1 MIQNDERRDD
11 DNTQKLTG
19 LEKRWVL
26 YDVGNSAFTLLI
38 TTILPIYFNALA
50 EAAGLTSAEY
60 LAFWGYAASFVT
72 VVVAV
77 LGPTLGAVADLPGM
91 KKKLFTLCAAVGI
104 VGCAVMGA
112 VGHWVW
118 FLGCFIIAKIG
129 YSASLV
135 FYDAMLP
142 DVAAPERM
150 DKVSSVGYAFGYAG
164 SCIPFVLSLVLV
176 LGYEGLGLT
185 LSGAMLAAFLLNAG
199 WWLCC
204 TVPLLRR
211 YRQKYSVPAGGRVAA
226 GAFRR
231 LGGTL
236 REIRGNKQVFWFLI
250 AFFLYIDGVYTIIDM
265 ATAYGQALGLDS
277 TGLLLALLVTQIVA
291 FPFALLFGWLAHRV
305 DTAKLVSVCILAYVA
320 IAAYAIF
327 LRSQGQFWV
336 LAVCVGM
343 FQGGIQSL
351 SRSYFG
357 KIIPPERSGEYYGL
371 LDICGKGAA
380 FLGTFLVSA
389 LTQATGS
396 TSAGVTVIAPLILLG
411 FFAFRRAV
419 HCARDCPPQSR

>member
-1 MIQNDERRDD
+1 MEQ
-11 DNTQKLTG
+11 TQKMTR

-38 TTILPIYFNALA
+38 STILPIYFNGLA
-50 EAAGLTSAEY
+50 GAAGLTDAEY

-91 KKKLFTLCAAVGI
+91 KKKLFALCVAVGI
-104 VGCAVMGA
+104 AGCAVMGL
-112 VGHWVW
+112 VQSWVW

-129 YSASLV
+129 YSTSLV
-135 FYDAMLP
+135 FYDSMLT
-142 DVAAPERM
+142 DVTVPERM
-150 DKVSSVGYAFGYAG
+150 DKVSSAGYAFGYAG
-164 SCIPFVLSLVLV
+164 SCIPFVASLAIVLV
-176 LGYEGLGLT
+176 GYQALGISLNA
-185 LSGAMLAAFLLNAG
+185 AMLLAFLLNAA

-204 TVPLLRR
+204 TLPLLGS
-211 YRQKYSVPAGGRVAA
+211 YRQRYSVRGGGHLVR

-231 LGGTL
+231 LGETL

-291 FPFALLFGWLAHRV
+291 FPFALLFGWLARRV
-305 DTAKLVSVCILAYVA
+305 DTALLVSVGILAYVG

-327 LRSQGQFWV
+327 LRTQGQFWV

-371 LDICGKGAA
+371 LDICGKGAS
-380 FLGTFLVSA
+380 FVGTFLVSA
-389 LTQATGS
+389 LTQLSGS
-396 TSAGVTVIAPLILLG
+396 TSTGVMVIAPLILLG

-419 HCARDCPPQSR
+419 REGRKNEY

>member
-1 MIQNDERRDD
+1 MEQQQKDKMTRLER
-11 DNTQKLTG
+11 
-19 LEKRWVL
+19 RWVL

-38 TTILPIYFNALA
+38 STILPIYFNGLA
-50 EAAGLTSAEY
+50 ESAGLSDAQY

-77 LGPTLGAVADLPGM
+77 LGPTLGAIADLPDM
-91 KKKLFTLCAAVGI
+91 KKKLFTLCVAVGVI
-104 VGCAVMGA
+104 GCAVMG
-112 VGHWVW
+112 VVSSWVW

-135 FYDAMLP
+135 FYDSMLT
-142 DVAAPERM
+142 DVTTPERM
-150 DKVSSVGYAFGYAG
+150 DKVSAVGYAFGYAG
-164 SCIPFVLSLVLV
+164 SCIPFVVSLVIV
-176 LGYEGLGLT
+176 LGYQAMGLT
-185 LSGAMLAAFLLNAG
+185 LGTAMLIAFLINAG

-204 TVPLLRR
+204 TLPLLASF
-211 YRQKYSVPAGGRVAA
+211 RQKYSTPAQGHMVAD
-226 GAFRR
+226 AFRR
-231 LGGTL
+231 LGQTF
-236 REIRGNKQVFWFLI
+236 RDIKANKQVLWFLI

-291 FPFALLFGWLAHRV
+291 FPFALLFGWLSRRV
-305 DTAKLVSVCILAYVA
+305 DTAFLVSVTIAAYIG

-327 LRSQGQFWV
+327 LRSQTQFWI
-336 LAVCVGM
+336 LAVWVGM

-357 KIIPPERSGEYYGL
+357 KIIPPEKSGEYYGL
-371 LDICGKGAA
+371 LDICGKGAS
-380 FLGTFLVSA
+380 FVGTFLVSA
-389 LTQATGS
+389 LTQLSGS
-396 TSAGVTVIAPLILLG
+396 TSTGVMVIAPLILLG

-419 HCARDCPPQSR
+419 REGRKSNS

>member
-1 MIQNDERRDD
+1 MEQQQ
-11 DNTQKLTG
+11 QKDKMTR

-38 TTILPIYFNALA
+38 STILPIYFNGLA
-50 EAAGLTSAEY
+50 ESAGLSDAQY

-77 LGPTLGAVADLPGM
+77 LGPTLGAIADLPDM
-91 KKKLFTLCAAVGI
+91 KKKLFTLCVAVGVI
-104 VGCAVMGA
+104 GCAVMGA
-112 VGHWVW
+112 LSSWVW

-135 FYDAMLP
+135 FYDSMLT
-142 DVAAPERM
+142 DVTTPERM
-150 DKVSSVGYAFGYAG
+150 DKVSAVGYAFGYAG
-164 SCIPFVLSLVLV
+164 SCIPFVVSLVIV
-176 LGYEGLGLT
+176 LGYEAIGLT
-185 LSGAMLAAFLLNAG
+185 LGAAMLIAFLINAG

-204 TVPLLRR
+204 TLPLLAR
-211 YRQKYSVPAGGRVAA
+211 YRQKYSIPAEGHMVAD
-226 GAFRR
+226 AFRR
-231 LGGTL
+231 LGETL
-236 REIRGNKQVFWFLI
+236 RDIQGNKQVLWFLI

-291 FPFALLFGWLAHRV
+291 FPFALLFGWLSRRV
-305 DTAKLVSVCILAYVA
+305 DTALLVSIAIVAYIG

-327 LRSQGQFWV
+327 LRSQAQFWI
-336 LAVCVGM
+336 LAVWVGM

-357 KIIPPERSGEYYGL
+357 KIIPPEKSGEYYGL
-371 LDICGKGAA
+371 LDICGKGAS
-380 FLGTFLVSA
+380 FVGTFLVS
-389 LTQATGS
+389 LMTQISGS
-396 TSAGVTVIAPLILLG
+396 TSVGVMVIAPLILLG

-419 HCARDCPPQSR
+419 REGRKSNS

>member
-1 MIQNDERRDD
+1 MEQQQKDKMTPLER
-11 DNTQKLTG
+11 
-19 LEKRWVL
+19 RWVL

-38 TTILPIYFNALA
+38 STILPIYFNGLA
-50 EAAGLTSAEY
+50 ESAGLSDAQY

-77 LGPTLGAVADLPGM
+77 LGPTLGAIADLPDM
-91 KKKLFTLCAAVGI
+91 KKKLFTLCVAVGVI
-104 VGCAVMGA
+104 GCAVMG
-112 VGHWVW
+112 VVSSWVW

-135 FYDAMLP
+135 FYDSMLT
-142 DVAAPERM
+142 DVTTPERM
-150 DKVSSVGYAFGYAG
+150 DKVSAVGYAFGYAG
-164 SCIPFVLSLVLV
+164 SCIPFVVSLVIV
-176 LGYEGLGLT
+176 LGYEAIGLT
-185 LSGAMLAAFLLNAG
+185 LGTAMLIAFLINAG

-204 TVPLLRR
+204 TLPLLASF
-211 YRQKYSVPAGGRVAA
+211 RQKYSTPAQGHMVAD
-226 GAFRR
+226 AFRR
-231 LGGTL
+231 LGQTF
-236 REIRGNKQVFWFLI
+236 RDIKANKQVLWFLI

-291 FPFALLFGWLAHRV
+291 FPFALLFGWLSRRV
-305 DTAKLVSVCILAYVA
+305 DTAFLVSVTIAAYIG

-327 LRSQGQFWV
+327 LRSQTQFWI
-336 LAVCVGM
+336 LAVWVGM

-357 KIIPPERSGEYYGL
+357 KIIPPEKSGEYYGL
-371 LDICGKGAA
+371 LDICGKGAS
-380 FLGTFLVSA
+380 FVGTFLVSA
-389 LTQATGS
+389 LTQLSGS
-396 TSAGVTVIAPLILLG
+396 TSTGVMVIAPLILLG

-419 HCARDCPPQSR
+419 REGRKSNS

>member
-1 MIQNDERRDD
+1 MEQ
-11 DNTQKLTG
+11 TQKMTR

-38 TTILPIYFNALA
+38 STILPIYFNGLA
-50 EAAGLTSAEY
+50 GAAGLTDAEY

-91 KKKLFTLCAAVGI
+91 KKKLFALCVAVGI
-104 VGCAVMGA
+104 AGCAVMGL
-112 VGHWVW
+112 VQSWVW

-129 YSASLV
+129 YSTSLV
-135 FYDAMLP
+135 FYDSMLT
-142 DVAAPERM
+142 DVTVPERM

-164 SCIPFVLSLVLV
+164 SCIPFVASLAIVLV
-176 LGYEGLGLT
+176 GYQALGISLNA
-185 LSGAMLAAFLLNAG
+185 AMLLAFLLNAA

-204 TVPLLRR
+204 TLPLLGS
-211 YRQKYSVPAGGRVAA
+211 YRQRYSVRGGGHLVR

-231 LGGTL
+231 LGETL

-291 FPFALLFGWLAHRV
+291 FPFALLFGWLARRV
-305 DTAKLVSVCILAYVA
+305 DTALLVSVGILAYVG

-327 LRSQGQFWV
+327 LRTQGQFWV

-351 SRSYFG
+351 SRSYFA
-357 KIIPPERSGEYYGL
+357 RSSRPSARANTTAFWTSAAR
-371 LDICGKGAA
+371 GAS
-380 FLGTFLVSA
+380 FVGTFLVSA
-389 LTQATGS
+389 LTQLSGS
-396 TSAGVTVIAPLILLG
+396 TSTGVMVIAPLILLG
-411 FFAFRRAV
+411 FFAFRCAV
-419 HCARDCPPQSR
+419 REGRKNEY

>member
-1 MIQNDERRDD
+1 MEQQQ
-11 DNTQKLTG
+11 QKDKMTR

-38 TTILPIYFNALA
+38 STILPIYFNGLA
-50 EAAGLTSAEY
+50 ESAGLSDAQY

-77 LGPTLGAVADLPGM
+77 LGPTLGAIADLPDM
-91 KKKLFTLCAAVGI
+91 KKKLFTLCVAVGVI
-104 VGCAVMGA
+104 GCAVMGA
-112 VGHWVW
+112 LSSWVW

-135 FYDAMLP
+135 FYDSMLT
-142 DVAAPERM
+142 DVTTPERM
-150 DKVSSVGYAFGYAG
+150 DKVSAVGYAFGYAG
-164 SCIPFVLSLVLV
+164 SCIPFVVSLVIV
-176 LGYEGLGLT
+176 LGYEAIGLT
-185 LSGAMLAAFLLNAG
+185 LGAAMLIAFLINAG

-204 TVPLLRR
+204 TLPLLAR
-211 YRQKYSVPAGGRVAA
+211 YRQKHSIPAEGHMVA

-231 LGGTL
+231 LGETF
-236 REIRGNKQVFWFLI
+236 RDIRGNKQVLWFLI

-291 FPFALLFGWLAHRV
+291 FPFALLFGWLSRRV
-305 DTAKLVSVCILAYVA
+305 DTALLVSIAIVAYIG

-327 LRSQGQFWV
+327 LRSQAQFWI
-336 LAVCVGM
+336 LAVWVGM

-357 KIIPPERSGEYYGL
+357 KIIPPEKSGEYYGL
-371 LDICGKGAA
+371 LDICGKGAS
-380 FLGTFLVSA
+380 FVGTFLVS
-389 LTQATGS
+389 LMTQISGS
-396 TSAGVTVIAPLILLG
+396 TSVGVMVIAPLILLG
-411 FFAFRRAV
+411 FLAFRKAV
-419 HCARDCPPQSR
+419 REGRKANASEV

>member
-1 MIQNDERRDD
+1 MEQQQKDKMTRLER
-11 DNTQKLTG
+11 
-19 LEKRWVL
+19 RWVL

-38 TTILPIYFNALA
+38 STILPIYFNGLA
-50 EAAGLTSAEY
+50 ESAGLSDAQY

-77 LGPTLGAVADLPGM
+77 LGPTLGAIADLPDM
-91 KKKLFTLCAAVGI
+91 KKKLFTLCMAVGVI
-104 VGCAVMGA
+104 GCAVMG
-112 VGHWVW
+112 VVSSWVW

-135 FYDAMLP
+135 FYDSMLT
-142 DVAAPERM
+142 DVTTPERM
-150 DKVSSVGYAFGYAG
+150 DKVSAVGYAFGYAG
-164 SCIPFVLSLVLV
+164 SCIPFVVSLVIV
-176 LGYEGLGLT
+176 LGYQAIGLT
-185 LSGAMLAAFLLNAG
+185 LGTAMLIAFLINAG

-204 TVPLLRR
+204 TLPLLASF
-211 YRQKYSVPAGGRVAA
+211 RQKYSTPADGHMVAD
-226 GAFRR
+226 AFRR
-231 LGGTL
+231 LGQTF
-236 REIRGNKQVFWFLI
+236 RDIKANKQVLWFLI

-291 FPFALLFGWLAHRV
+291 FPFALLFGWLSRRV
-305 DTAKLVSVCILAYVA
+305 DTAFLVSVTIAAYIG

-327 LRSQGQFWV
+327 LRSQTQFWI
-336 LAVCVGM
+336 LAVWVGM

-357 KIIPPERSGEYYGL
+357 KIIPPEKSGEYYGL
-371 LDICGKGAA
+371 LDICGKGAS
-380 FLGTFLVSA
+380 FVGTFLVSA
-389 LTQATGS
+389 LTQLSGS
-396 TSAGVTVIAPLILLG
+396 TSTGVMVIAPLILLG

-419 HCARDCPPQSR
+419 REGRKSNS

>member
-1 MIQNDERRDD
+1 MEQ
-11 DNTQKLTG
+11 TQKMTR

-38 TTILPIYFNALA
+38 STILPIYFNGLA
-50 EAAGLTSAEY
+50 GAAGLTDAEY

-91 KKKLFTLCAAVGI
+91 KKKLFALCVAVGI
-104 VGCAVMGA
+104 AGCAVMGL
-112 VGHWVW
+112 VQSWVW

-129 YSASLV
+129 YSTSLV
-135 FYDAMLP
+135 FYDSMLT
-142 DVAAPERM
+142 DVTVPERM

-164 SCIPFVLSLVLV
+164 SCIPFVASLAIVLV
-176 LGYEGLGLT
+176 GYQALGISLNA
-185 LSGAMLAAFLLNAG
+185 AMLLAFLLNAA

-204 TVPLLRR
+204 TLPLLGS
-211 YRQKYSVPAGGRVAA
+211 YRQRYSVRGGGHLVR

-231 LGGTL
+231 LGETL

-291 FPFALLFGWLAHRV
+291 FPFALLFGWLARRV
-305 DTAKLVSVCILAYVA
+305 DTALLVSVGILAYVG

-327 LRSQGQFWV
+327 LRTQGQFWGR
-336 LAVCVGM
+336 AGCGGM

-351 SRSYFG
+351 PRSYFG
-357 KIIPPERSGEYYGL
+357 KITPPERAGEYYGL
-371 LDICGKGAA
+371 LDICGKGAS
-380 FLGTFLVSA
+380 FVGTFLVSA
-389 LTQATGS
+389 LTQLSGS
-396 TSAGVTVIAPLILLG
+396 TSTGVMVIAPLILLG

-419 HCARDCPPQSR
+419 REGRKNEY

>member
-1 MIQNDERRDD
+1 MEQQQ
-11 DNTQKLTG
+11 QKDKMTR

-38 TTILPIYFNALA
+38 STILPIYFNGLA
-50 EAAGLTSAEY
+50 ESAGLSDAQY

-77 LGPTLGAVADLPGM
+77 LGPTLGAIADLPDM
-91 KKKLFTLCAAVGI
+91 KKKLFTLCVAVGVI
-104 VGCAVMGA
+104 GCAVMGA
-112 VGHWVW
+112 LSSWVW

-135 FYDAMLP
+135 FYDSMLT
-142 DVAAPERM
+142 DVTTPERM
-150 DKVSSVGYAFGYAG
+150 DKVSAVGYAFGYAG
-164 SCIPFVLSLVLV
+164 SCIPFVVSLVIV
-176 LGYEGLGLT
+176 LGYEAIGLT
-185 LSGAMLAAFLLNAG
+185 LGAAMLIAFLINAG

-204 TVPLLRR
+204 TLPLLAR
-211 YRQKYSVPAGGRVAA
+211 YRQKYSIPAEGHMVA

-231 LGGTL
+231 LGETF
-236 REIRGNKQVFWFLI
+236 RDIQGNKQVLWFLI

-291 FPFALLFGWLAHRV
+291 FPFALLFGWLSRRV
-305 DTAKLVSVCILAYVA
+305 DTAFLVSVTIAAYIG

-327 LRSQGQFWV
+327 LRSQTQFWI
-336 LAVCVGM
+336 LAVWVGM

-357 KIIPPERSGEYYGL
+357 KIIPPEKSGEYYGL
-371 LDICGKGAA
+371 LDICGKGAS
-380 FLGTFLVSA
+380 FVGTFLVS
-389 LTQATGS
+389 LMTQISGS
-396 TSAGVTVIAPLILLG
+396 TSVGVMVIAPLILLG
-411 FFAFRRAV
+411 FLAFRKAV
-419 HCARDCPPQSR
+419 REGRKANASEV

>member
-1 MIQNDERRDD
+1 MEQQQ
-11 DNTQKLTG
+11 QKDKMTR

-38 TTILPIYFNALA
+38 STILPIYFNGLA
-50 EAAGLTSAEY
+50 ESAGLSDAQY

-77 LGPTLGAVADLPGM
+77 LGPTLGAIADLPDM
-91 KKKLFTLCAAVGI
+91 KKKLFTLCVAVGVI
-104 VGCAVMGA
+104 GCAVMG
-112 VGHWVW
+112 VVSSWVW

-135 FYDAMLP
+135 FYDSMLT
-142 DVAAPERM
+142 DVTAPERM
-150 DKVSSVGYAFGYAG
+150 DKVSAVGYAFGYAG
-164 SCIPFVLSLVLV
+164 SCIPFVVSLVIV
-176 LGYEGLGLT
+176 LGYEAIGLT
-185 LSGAMLAAFLLNAG
+185 LGTAMLIAFLINAG

-204 TVPLLRR
+204 TLPLLASF
-211 YRQKYSVPAGGRVAA
+211 RQKYSTPAQGHMVAD
-226 GAFRR
+226 AFRR
-231 LGGTL
+231 LGQTF
-236 REIRGNKQVFWFLI
+236 RDIKANKQVLWFLI

-291 FPFALLFGWLAHRV
+291 FPFALLFGWLSRRV
-305 DTAKLVSVCILAYVA
+305 DTAFLVSVTIAAYIG

-327 LRSQGQFWV
+327 LRSQTQFWI
-336 LAVCVGM
+336 LAVWVGM

-357 KIIPPERSGEYYGL
+357 KIIPPEKSGEYYGL
-371 LDICGKGAA
+371 LDICGKGAS
-380 FLGTFLVSA
+380 FVGTFLVSA
-389 LTQATGS
+389 LTQLSGS
-396 TSAGVTVIAPLILLG
+396 TSTGVMVIAPLILLG

-419 HCARDCPPQSR
+419 REGRKSNS

>member
-1 MIQNDERRDD
+1 MEQ
-11 DNTQKLTG
+11 TQKMTR

-38 TTILPIYFNALA
+38 STILPIYFNGLA
-50 EAAGLTSAEY
+50 GAAGLTDAEY

-91 KKKLFTLCAAVGI
+91 KKKLFALCVAVGI
-104 VGCAVMGA
+104 AGCAVMGL
-112 VGHWVW
+112 VQSWVW

-129 YSASLV
+129 YSTSLV
-135 FYDAMLP
+135 FYDSMLT
-142 DVAAPERM
+142 DVTVPERM

-164 SCIPFVLSLVLV
+164 SCIPFVASLAIVLV
-176 LGYEGLGLT
+176 GYQALGISLNA
-185 LSGAMLAAFLLNAG
+185 AMLLAFLLNAA

-204 TVPLLRR
+204 TLPLLGS
-211 YRQKYSVPAGGRVAA
+211 YRQRYSVRGGGHLVR

-231 LGGTL
+231 LGETL

-291 FPFALLFGWLAHRV
+291 FPFALLFGWLSRKV
-305 DTAKLVSVCILAYVA
+305 DTALLVSVGILAYVG

-327 LRSQGQFWV
+327 LRTQGQFWV

-371 LDICGKGAA
+371 LDICGKGAS
-380 FLGTFLVSA
+380 FVGTFLVSA
-389 LTQATGS
+389 LTQLSGS
-396 TSAGVTVIAPLILLG
+396 TSTGVMVIAPLILLG

-419 HCARDCPPQSR
+419 REGRKNEY

>member
-1 MIQNDERRDD
+1 MEQ
-11 DNTQKLTG
+11 TQKMTR

-38 TTILPIYFNALA
+38 STILPIYFNGLA
-50 EAAGLTSAEY
+50 GAAGLTDAEY

-91 KKKLFTLCAAVGI
+91 KKKLFALCVAVGI
-104 VGCAVMGA
+104 AGCAVMGL
-112 VGHWVW
+112 VQSWVW

-129 YSASLV
+129 YSTSLV
-135 FYDAMLP
+135 FYDSMLT
-142 DVAAPERM
+142 DVTVPERM

-164 SCIPFVLSLVLV
+164 SCIPFVASLAIVLV
-176 LGYEGLGLT
+176 GYQALGISLNA
-185 LSGAMLAAFLLNAG
+185 AMLLAFLLNAA

-204 TVPLLRR
+204 TLPLLGS
-211 YRQKYSVPAGGRVAA
+211 YRQRYSVRGGGHLVR

-231 LGGTL
+231 LGETL

-291 FPFALLFGWLAHRV
+291 FPL
-305 DTAKLVSVCILAYVA
+305 LVSVGILAYVG

-327 LRSQGQFWV
+327 LRTQGQFWV
-336 LAVCVGM
+336 LAVCVGV

-371 LDICGKGAA
+371 LDICGKGAS
-380 FLGTFLVSA
+380 FVGTFLVSA
-389 LTQATGS
+389 LTQLSGS
-396 TSAGVTVIAPLILLG
+396 TSTGVMVIAPLILLG

-419 HCARDCPPQSR
+419 REGRKNEY

>member
-1 MIQNDERRDD
+1 MEQNDKM
-11 DNTQKLTG
+11 TH

-38 TTILPIYFNALA
+38 STILPIYFNGLA
-50 EAAGLTSAEY
+50 ESASLTDAEY

-72 VVVAV
+72 VVVAI
-77 LGPTLGAVADLPGM
+77 LGPTLGAIADLPGM
-91 KKKLFTLCAAVGI
+91 KKRLFTLCVAVGVI
-104 VGCAVMGA
+104 GCAVMGA
-112 VGHWVW
+112 VQSWVW

-135 FYDAMLP
+135 FYDSMLT
-142 DVAAPERM
+142 DVTTPERM
-150 DKVSSVGYAFGYAG
+150 DKVSAVGYAFGYAG
-164 SCIPFVLSLVLV
+164 SCIPFVVSLVLV
-176 LGYEGLGLT
+176 LGYEAVGLT
-185 LSGAMLAAFLLNAG
+185 LSTAMLAAFLLNAA

-204 TVPLLRR
+204 TLPLLGS
-211 YRQKYSVPAGGRVAA
+211 YRQRYSVRGEGHLVA

-291 FPFALLFGWLAHRV
+291 FPFALLFGWLSRRV
-305 DTAKLVSVCILAYVA
+305 DTAFLVSLGILAYVG

-327 LRSQGQFWV
+327 LRTQAQFWI

-357 KIIPPERSGEYYGL
+357 KIIPPEKSGEYYGL
-371 LDICGKGAA
+371 LDICGKGAS
-380 FLGTFLVSA
+380 FVGTFLVS
-389 LTQATGS
+389 LMTQISGS
-396 TSAGVTVIAPLILLG
+396 TSTGVMVIAPLILLG

-419 HCARDCPPQSR
+419 REDRKANA

>member
-1 MIQNDERRDD
+1 MEQQQ
-11 DNTQKLTG
+11 QKDKMTR

-38 TTILPIYFNALA
+38 STILPIYFNGLA
-50 EAAGLTSAEY
+50 ESAGLSDAQY

-77 LGPTLGAVADLPGM
+77 LGPTLGAIADLPDM
-91 KKKLFTLCAAVGI
+91 KKKLFTLCVAVGVI
-104 VGCAVMGA
+104 GCAVMGA
-112 VGHWVW
+112 LSSWVW

-135 FYDAMLP
+135 FYDSMLT
-142 DVAAPERM
+142 DVTTPERM
-150 DKVSSVGYAFGYAG
+150 DKVSAVGYAFGYAG
-164 SCIPFVLSLVLV
+164 SCIPFVVSLVIV
-176 LGYEGLGLT
+176 LGYEAIGLT
-185 LSGAMLAAFLLNAG
+185 LGAAMLIAFLINAG

-204 TVPLLRR
+204 TLPLLAR
-211 YRQKYSVPAGGRVAA
+211 YRQKHSIPAEGHMVA

-231 LGGTL
+231 LGETL
-236 REIRGNKQVFWFLI
+236 RDIQGNKQVLWFLI

-291 FPFALLFGWLAHRV
+291 FPFALLFGWLSRRV
-305 DTAKLVSVCILAYVA
+305 DTALLVSIAIVAYIG

-327 LRSQGQFWV
+327 LRSQAQFWI
-336 LAVCVGM
+336 LAVWVGM

-357 KIIPPERSGEYYGL
+357 KIIPPEKSGEYYGL
-371 LDICGKGAA
+371 LDICGKGAS
-380 FLGTFLVSA
+380 FVGTFLVSL
-389 LTQATGS
+389 LTQISGS
-396 TSAGVTVIAPLILLG
+396 TSVGVMVIAPLILLG

-419 HCARDCPPQSR
+419 REGRKSNS

>member
-1 MIQNDERRDD
+1 MEQ
-11 DNTQKLTG
+11 TQKMTR

-38 TTILPIYFNALA
+38 STILPIYFNGLA
-50 EAAGLTSAEY
+50 GAAGLTDAEY

-91 KKKLFTLCAAVGI
+91 KKKLFALCVAVGI
-104 VGCAVMGA
+104 AGCAVMGL
-112 VGHWVW
+112 VQSWVW

-129 YSASLV
+129 YSTSLV
-135 FYDAMLP
+135 FYDSMLT
-142 DVAAPERM
+142 DVTVPERM

-164 SCIPFVLSLVLV
+164 SCIPFVASLAIVLV
-176 LGYEGLGLT
+176 GYQALGISLNA
-185 LSGAMLAAFLLNAG
+185 AMLLAFLLNAA

-204 TVPLLRR
+204 TLPLLGS
-211 YRQKYSVPAGGRVAA
+211 YRQRYSVRGGGHLVR

-231 LGGTL
+231 LGETL

-291 FPFALLFGWLAHRV
+291 FPFALLFGWLARRV
-305 DTAKLVSVCILAYVA
+305 DTALLVSVGILAYVG

-327 LRSQGQFWV
+327 LRTQRQFWV

-371 LDICGKGAA
+371 LDICGKGAS
-380 FLGTFLVSA
+380 FVGTFLVSA
-389 LTQATGS
+389 LTQLSGS
-396 TSAGVTVIAPLILLG
+396 TSTGVMVIAPLILLG

-419 HCARDCPPQSR
+419 REGRKNEY